1 MLFGYLFSK
10 ILGFLLVAAFFYSLY
25 VKKRGGNK
33 AGSDKFYLN
42 GVYISLISALLTVFI
57 PHAITMAIYVLLL
70 VLAFY
75 YYVIKK

>member
-1 MLFGYLFSK
+1 MMSYLFSK

-33 AGSDKFYLN
+33 ADSDRFYLN
-42 GVYISLISALLTVFI
+42 GAYISLTSAFLTIFI
-57 PHAITMAIYVLLL
+57 PHVITMAIYILLL

>member
-1 MLFGYLFSK
+1 MSYLFSK

-33 AGSDKFYLN
+33 VDSDKFYLN
-42 GVYISLISALLTVFI
+42 GVYISLASAFLTVFI

-70 VLAFY
+70 VFAFY
-75 YYVIKK
+75 CFVVKK

>member
-1 MLFGYLFSK
+1 MSYLFSK

-33 AGSDKFYLN
+33 ADSDRFYLN

-57 PHAITMAIYVLLL
+57 PHAITMAIYILLL
-70 VLAFY
+70 ILAFY
-75 YYVIKK
+75 CYVVKK

>member
-1 MLFGYLFSK
+1 MLFGHLFSK
-10 ILGFLLVAAFFYSLY
+10 ILGFLLVAVFFYSLY

-33 AGSDKFYLN
+33 GDSDKFYLN
-42 GVYISLISALLTVFI
+42 GVYISLASAFLTVFI

-75 YYVIKK
+75 CYVVKK

>member
-1 MLFGYLFSK
+1 MSYLFSK

-33 AGSDKFYLN
+33 ADSDRFYLN
-42 GVYISLISALLTVFI
+42 GVYISLVSAFFTIFI
-57 PHAITMAIYVLLL
+57 PHAITMMIYVLLL

-75 YYVIKK
+75 CYVIRK

>member
-1 MLFGYLFSK
+1 MSYLFSK

-33 AGSDKFYLN
+33 ADSDRFYLN
-42 GVYISLISALLTVFI
+42 GAYISLTSAFLTIFI
-57 PHAITMAIYVLLL
+57 PHVITMAIYILLL

>member
-1 MLFGYLFSK
+1 MSYLFSK

-33 AGSDKFYLN
+33 ADSDKFYLN
-42 GVYISLISALLTVFI
+42 GAYISLTSAFLTIFI
-57 PHAITMAIYVLLL
+57 PHVITMAIYILLL